1 MADHPDNNTA
11 GTASFD
17 RARRNVTI
25 PWYRELRW
33 GDWLLYLLIAGL
45 AVGLMTG
52 LIGPVRQR
60 AVRAVL
66 SDSGRTIAQFDLS
79 AETESGSK
87 AIDAHGHHYVLEWEE
102 GRIRFAE
109 ADFRTFH
116 RHEPAGAKNANFEGG
131 CLIHNPDL
139 NGPVERVWRPC
150 AHGINR
156 GFAR

>member
-109 ADFRTFH
+109 ADCPDQICVRTGWIS
-116 RHEPAGAKNANFEGG
+116 RSGDMAACVPGQLVLRIEGEAQESDDG
-131 CLIHNPDL
+131 LDVII
-139 NGPVERVWRPC
+139 R
-150 AHGINR
+150 
-156 GFAR
+156 